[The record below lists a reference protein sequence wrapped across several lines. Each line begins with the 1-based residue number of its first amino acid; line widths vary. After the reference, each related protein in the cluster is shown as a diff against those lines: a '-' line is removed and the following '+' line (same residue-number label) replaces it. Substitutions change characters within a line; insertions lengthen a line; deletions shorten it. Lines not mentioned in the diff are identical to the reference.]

1 MKIIKTI
8 RGQLTFYF
16 MLILAFILCIFS
28 IVLYNIFAS
37 QSRNELDKAIVIL
50 AGSIKEEV
58 TNEGIQPDLLDEFR
72 EAYVPFSNP
81 KQQFIEILDNSGN
94 SILKSQSESNNILYV
109 EKEWIQESLKG
120 KQFFKNTVVS
130 IKDQEF
136 SPSEFRI
143 LMFPMSYDSKTFVI
157 IIGIP
162 LSNLE
167 STLSMF
173 RIILLI
179 SIPIFLILSTV
190 FGWILSKRAYAPV
203 KELIKNAE
211 TITANNLEK
220 RLTVN
225 DSGDEI
231 SELTK
236 TLNGMIARLQNS
248 FQTLK
253 QFTSD
258 ASHELRTPLTIL
270 KGEIEVALQK
280 PRSAAEY
287 ESALKNSLEET
298 DRLQKIV
305 DGLLTLSQVE
315 SGKVSIMKEEI
326 NLKEILTEAISK
338 INILAKKKNIN
349 IILNLDDSY
358 TNSNQIIIGGD
369 RNLLLNVFIN
379 LLDNSIKYSPSESDI
394 ICSEK
399 IDMENKKIFISI
411 KDFGMGISSKS
422 LENIFDRFTRADLS
436 RTRDVNAGVGL
447 GLAIAKAVIES
458 HDGKISLSSIPGEGS
473 TFTVALP
480 FISTAKPK

>member
-1 MKIIKTI
+1 M
-8 RGQLTFYF
+8 
-16 MLILAFILCIFS
+16 
-28 IVLYNIFAS
+28 
-37 QSRNELDKAIVIL
+37 
-50 AGSIKEEV
+50 
-58 TNEGIQPDLLDEFR
+58 
-72 EAYVPFSNP
+72 
-81 KQQFIEILDNSGN
+81 
-94 SILKSQSESNNILYV
+94 
-109 EKEWIQESLKG
+109 
-120 KQFFKNTVVS
+120 
-130 IKDQEF
+130 
-136 SPSEFRI
+136 
-143 LMFPMSYDSKTFVI
+143 
-157 IIGIP
+157 
-162 LSNLE
+162 
-167 STLSMF
+167 
-173 RIILLI
+173 
-179 SIPIFLILSTV
+179 

-280 PRSAAEY
+280 PRSATEY

-338 INILAKKKNIN
+338 INILAKKKDIN

-358 TNSNQIIIGGD
+358 TNSNQIIIAGD

-411 KDFGMGISSKS
+411 KDFGIGISSNS

-436 RTRDVNAGVGL
+436 RTRSVNTGAGL

-458 HDGKISLSSIPGEGS
+458 HSGKILVSSVPDKGS
-473 TFTVALP
+473 TFTVLLP
-480 FISTAKPK
+480 FISTAKPN

>member
-1 MKIIKTI
+1 M
-8 RGQLTFYF
+8 
-16 MLILAFILCIFS
+16 
-28 IVLYNIFAS
+28 FAT
-37 QSRNELDKAIVIL
+37 QSRNQVDKAIIIL

-58 TNEGIQPDLLDEFR
+58 TNEGIQQDLFDEFQ
-72 EAYVPFSNP
+72 ETYVPFSNP
-81 KQQFIEILDNSGN
+81 KQQFIELIDDSGN
-94 SILKSQSESNNILYV
+94 TILKSKSGFNNIHFL
-109 EKEWIQESLKG
+109 EKEWIETALKG
-120 KQFFKNTVVS
+120 KQFFLNTEAS
-130 IKDQEF
+130 AKDQEL
-136 SPSEFRI
+136 SQSEFRI
-143 LMFPMSYDSKTFVI
+143 LFYPISYDSKTFVI

-162 LSNLE
+162 LTNLE
-167 STLSMF
+167 SILSKF

-203 KELIKNAE
+203 NELIKNAE
-211 TITANNLEK
+211 TITASNLEN
-220 RLTVN
+220 RLPVN

-248 FQTLK
+248 FETLK

-270 KGEIEVALQK
+270 KGEIEVALKK

-287 ESALKNSLEET
+287 ESTLKNSLEET
-298 DRLQKIV
+298 ERLQKIV

-315 SGKVSIMKEEI
+315 SGKLITEKEKI
-326 NLKEILTEAISK
+326 NLKEILTEAVSK
-338 INILAKKKNIN
+338 TNILAKKKNIN
-349 IILNLDDSY
+349 IILNLDDSFI
-358 TNSNQIIIGGD
+358 NFNQIIITGD

-379 LLDNSIKYSPSESDI
+379 LLDNSIKYSPAHSDI
-394 ICSEK
+394 VCSEK
-399 IDMENKKIFISI
+399 IDGENKMILISI

-436 RTRDVNAGVGL
+436 RTREINTGVGL

-458 HDGKISLSSIPGEGS
+458 HNGKISVSSIPGEGS

-480 FISTAKPK
+480 YLS